1 MKWLKS
7 KEISDLEKEIKEGEI
22 YLNKVR
28 EETLSLQKQYSDL
41 NLDPSNPEILY
52 RQMDKQWDS
61 FIQYSFELNRREERL
76 YDLKKERKINIFMAS
91 LSSSDIQF
99 ELTGPYTIF
108 IAPTLRIP
116 RKHLAHGKP
125 VI

>member
-91 LSSSDIQF
+91 LSIGVI
-99 ELTGPYTIF
+99 LVTI
-108 IAPTLRIP
+108 PQR
-116 RKHLAHGKP
+116 
-125 VI
+125 